1 MTEESI
7 FGTG

>member
-7 FGTG
+7 HAL